1 MNIKN
6 NWWKYLCVLLVLFTV
21 AAGLLSHAP
30 RMPILNETIRNLY
43 FHVPMWFCMTVLL
56 LVSAVNSVRY
66 LSKGNPIYDFYAV
79 EAVNTGLFFG
89 VLGLITGSIWAKFTW
104 GTFWTSDP
112 KLNAA
117 AVGELIYIAYIILRG
132 SFQDEQQRARISA
145 IFNLFAF
152 PIFISIIYVLPRL
165 TDSLH
170 PGNGGNPAFS
180 QYDLN
185 NSMRLVFYPAVLGF
199 ILLGVWFTTLSVR
212 YRALLHKL
220 ENKE

>member
-1 MNIKN
+1 
-6 NWWKYLCVLLVLFTV
+6 
-21 AAGLLSHAP
+21 
-30 RMPILNETIRNLY
+30 
-43 FHVPMWFCMTVLL
+43 MTVLL
-56 LVSAVNSVRY
+56 FISAVHSALY
-66 LSKGNPIYDFYAV
+66 LSKAKIINDYSAV
-79 EAVNTGLFFG
+79 ESANTGVFMG
-89 VLGLITGSIWAKFTW
+89 VLGLLTGSLWAKFTW

-132 SFQDEQQRARISA
+132 SFTDEQQRARISA

-152 PIFISIIYVLPRL
+152 PIFISIIYILPRL

-185 NSMRLVFYPAVLGF
+185 SNMRLVFYPAVIGF
-199 ILLGVWFTTLSVR
+199 ILLGIWFTQLSVKLR
-212 YRALLHKL
+212 MIENKL
-220 ENKE
+220 EY

>member
-1 MNIKN
+1 
-6 NWWKYLCVLLVLFTV
+6 
-21 AAGLLSHAP
+21 
-30 RMPILNETIRNLY
+30 
-43 FHVPMWFCMTVLL
+43 MTLL
-56 LVSAVNSVRY
+56 LLISAVNSVRY
-66 LSKGNPIYDFYAV
+66 LGSAKPIHDFYAV

-185 NSMRLVFYPAVLGF
+185 NNMRFVFYPAVLGF
-199 ILLGVWFTTLSVR
+199 LLLGVWFTSLRVR
-212 YRALLHKL
+212 YRVVLHRL